1 MNTVW
6 TTLDGKTFLAEDEWE
21 LVELMRQDTIIPTE
35 DITDFMEAM
44 AYWTRIYTDVVLD
57 TRDPKRFVK
66 SLIEHNLLNRTEMH

>member
-21 LVELMRQDTIIPTE
+21 LVELMRQDTIIPTA
-35 DITDFMEAM
+35 DTTDFMQAM